1 MFLNVFLCVIPQQ
14 HKIHD
19 SFKKSDEKKRVLL
32 FIKLQDV
39 LDFSANDGS
48 YAAIL
53 EKYYFFS
60 NKTVLYRVYRSSHD
74 DNCTIFHAGDSYIDD
89 DCTTFFVLDLHF
101 T

>member
-48 YAAIL
+48 NAAIL
-53 EKYYFFS
+53 EKYIGIYLFYS
-60 NKTVLYRVYRSSHD
+60 KTL
-74 DNCTIFHAGDSYIDD
+74 
-89 DCTTFFVLDLHF
+89 L
-101 T
+101 